1 VERFAL
7 PAMGNAN
14 SLRELWR
21 GVFVKI
27 LERVERGFS
36 DWGCFVHRHRWW
48 VLLAI
53 LAITAYLVSW
63 APALTVDNST
73 ESFLRPN
80 DTARVHYD
88 AMREQFGQDVRMVVV
103 VHTTNVFDLA
113 FLNRLREFHQALE
126 AEVPYLFE
134 VTSLMN
140 VRNTRGEGDRLIVED
155 LMEEWPESATDIA
168 DLAARVRETPLYRNT
183 LVDDA
188 GTVTTLTLK
197 PLIYST
203 LGEEVDA
210 LAGFDGVEVE
220 GSPADAPEFLTGPE
234 KFAFNEGISA
244 VAERFDAPGFEIGV
258 AGGGVMNHH
267 ATKKMMRDVKVFM
280 TACVSVV
287 MVLLFVLFRRASAV
301 LLPML
306 TVLCA
311 LLVTYGIMA
320 LLGIPTSITG
330 QVLPMLVITVG
341 VCSAVHIHTIVNQQH
356 EAGESKQAAIAGA
369 LAHSGL
375 AVTMATVTTAGGLF
389 SFVSAELAQV
399 ANLGKMAPIG
409 ILLTLV
415 YSLTLL
421 PALLA
426 IVPLKAHPR
435 FGGTALRA
443 GMSAA
448 VARAGD
454 WSARNPWRALG
465 ATALVLIL
473 FGTGL
478 PRVRFA
484 QNGLEWFPK
493 GDPIRETVEF
503 MNTHLDGGGGMDFVI
518 DTGRE
523 NGLHDPEMMK
533 ALDRASQYAV
543 SLERDAIWV
552 SKTVSI
558 VDVVK
563 ETHKAL
569 NENDDAAYVIPDSR
583 ELLAQELLLFENSG
597 SDDLEELT
605 DSRFRLA
612 KISMRM
618 PFVDSVHTPPFVARL
633 AEKFRE
639 ILGDEVEITPTGLG
653 VLFGRTYSIVN
664 PTMARS
670 YAIAL
675 AIITPLMVLLIG
687 NFERGFLAMV
697 PNLIPVWMVLGLM
710 GLLDIPLDNS
720 SLMIGSIIIG
730 LAVDDT
736 IHFMHK
742 FQRYYADTG
751 DARLA
756 VRRTLETTG
765 AALLFTS
772 VVLSSG
778 FAVLML
784 SYMNNTSDFGM
795 LACFGAVTAFLADIL
810 VSPALMVLATKRPT
824 RS

>member
-1 VERFAL
+1 
-7 PAMGNAN
+7 
-14 SLRELWR
+14 
-21 GVFVKI
+21 VKF

-36 DWGCFVHRHRWW
+36 DWGHFVHRRRWS
-48 VLLAI
+48 VLLAT

-63 APALTVDNST
+63 VPALTVDNST

-80 DTARVHYD
+80 DPARIHYD
-88 AMREQFGQDVRMVVV
+88 AMREQFGQDERILVV
-103 VHTTNVFDLA
+103 VHTTDVFDLA
-113 FLNRLREFHQALE
+113 FLNRLRELHEALE
-126 AEVPYLFE
+126 SEIPYLLE

-140 VRNTRGEGDRLIVED
+140 VRNTRGEGDQLIVED
-155 LMEEWPESATDIA
+155 LMQEWPESAA
-168 DLAARVRETPLYRNT
+168 DVAKLEARVRETPLYRNT
-183 LVDDA
+183 LIDAA
-188 GTVTTLTLK
+188 GTVTTIALK

-210 LAGFDGVEVE
+210 LAGFDGAVELE
-220 GSPADAPEFLTGPE
+220 DSPDDAIEFLTGPE
-234 KFAFNEGISA
+234 KYAFNAA
-244 VAERFDAPGFEIGV
+244 VSEVMERFDAPGFELGV

-267 ATKKMMRDVKVFM
+267 ATKKMMRDIKVFT
-280 TACVSVV
+280 TACVLVV
-287 MVLLFVLFRRASAV
+287 MALLFALFRRVSAV
-301 LLPML
+301 LLPTL
-306 TVLCA
+306 TVMCA

-320 LLGIPTSITG
+320 LIGIPTSITG
-330 QVLPMLVITVG
+330 QILPMLLITVG
-341 VCSAVHIHTIVNQQH
+341 VCSAVHILTIVYQQL
-356 EAGESKQAAIAGA
+356 EAGESKEAAIAGA

-375 AVTMATVTTAGGLF
+375 AVAMATVTTAGGLF

-415 YSLTLL
+415 YSLTML

-435 FGGTALRA
+435 FGGDALRA
-443 GMSAA
+443 AMSGA

-454 WSARNPWRALG
+454 WSASNPWRALG
-465 ATALVLIL
+465 ATALVLAL
-473 FGTGL
+473 FGIGL
-478 PRVRFA
+478 PQVRFS
-484 QNGLEWFPK
+484 QNGLQWFPK

-523 NGLHDPEMMK
+523 NGLLDPEVMQ

-543 SLERDAIWV
+543 SLERGEIWV
-552 SKTVSI
+552 SKTISI

-569 NENDDAAYVIPDSR
+569 NENDHAAYVIPDNR

-612 KISMRM
+612 RISMRM
-618 PFVDSVHTPPFVARL
+618 PFVDGVHTPPFVEHL
-633 AEKFRE
+633 AEEFHE
-639 ILGDEVEITPTGLG
+639 ILGDDVEITPTGLG
-653 VLFGRTYSIVN
+653 MLFGRTYSIVN
-664 PTMARS
+664 PTMAKS

-687 NFERGFLAMV
+687 NLERGFLAML
-697 PNLIPVWMVLGLM
+697 PNLIPIWMVLGLM

-742 FQRYYADTG
+742 FQRYFADVG

-772 VVLSSG
+772 GVLASG
-778 FAVLML
+778 FAVLTL
-784 SYMNNTSDFGM
+784 SYMNNTSEFGM

-810 VSPALMVLATKRPT
+810 VSPALMVLATRRAGRQTK
-824 RS
+824 

>member
-1 VERFAL
+1 LQV
-7 PAMGNAN
+7 
-14 SLRELWR
+14 
-21 GVFVKI
+21 
-27 LERVERGFS
+27 LERIEQRFS
-36 DWGCFVHRHRWW
+36 DWGYFVHRRKWW
-48 VLLAI
+48 VLVAVI
-53 LAITAYLVSW
+53 AVTAYLISW
-63 APALTVDNST
+63 VPALTVDNST

-80 DTARVHYD
+80 DPARVEYD
-88 AMREQFGQDVRMVVV
+88 AMRAQFGQDERILVV
-103 VHTTNVFDLA
+103 VHTPNVFDLA
-113 FLNRLREFHQALE
+113 FLDRLRELHQALE
-126 AEVPYLFE
+126 ADVPFLLE
-134 VTSLMN
+134 ATSLMN

-155 LMEEWPESATDIA
+155 LMEEWPETAADIA
-168 DLAARVRETPLYRNT
+168 SLEARVRETPLYRNT
-183 LVDDA
+183 LIDDA
-188 GTVTTLTLK
+188 GTVTTIALK

-210 LAGFDGVEVE
+210 LEGFDGAGESDD
-220 GSPADAPEFLTGPE
+220 SPDDVSEFLTGTE
-234 KFAFNEGISA
+234 KNEFNEA
-244 VAERFDAPGFEIGV
+244 VSRVMERFDAPGFELGV

-267 ATKKMMRDVKVFM
+267 ATKKMMRDIKVF
-280 TACVSVV
+280 TSACVLVV
-287 MVLLFVLFRRASAV
+287 MALLFALFRRASAV
-301 LLPML
+301 LLPTL
-306 TVLCA
+306 TVVCA

-330 QVLPMLVITVG
+330 QVLPMLLITVG
-341 VCSAVHIHTIVNQQH
+341 VCSAVHILTIVYQRL
-356 EAGESKQAAIAGA
+356 EAGDPPEAAIASA

-409 ILLTLV
+409 ILLTLL
-415 YSLTLL
+415 YSLTML

-426 IVPLKAHPR
+426 IVPLKAHPK
-435 FGGTALRA
+435 FGGDALRA
-443 GMSAA
+443 TLGAA
-448 VARAGD
+448 VARVGD

-465 ATALVLIL
+465 VAALVLAL

-478 PRVRFA
+478 PQVRFA
-484 QNGLEWFPK
+484 QNGLMWFPQ

-503 MNTHLDGGGGMDFVI
+503 MNSHLDGGGGMDFVI

-523 NGLHDPEMMK
+523 NGLLDPEMMK
-533 ALDRASQYAV
+533 ALDRASQAAV
-543 SLERDAIWV
+543 SLPRGEIWV

-569 NENDDAAYVIPDSR
+569 NENDHSAYRIPDNR

-618 PFVDSVHTPPFVARL
+618 PFADGMHTPPFVEEL
-633 AEKFRE
+633 AAEFRE
-639 ILGDEVEITPTGLG
+639 ILGDDVEITPTGLG
-653 VLFGRTYSIVN
+653 MLFGRTFSIVN
-664 PTMARS
+664 PTMAKS
-670 YAIAL
+670 YALAL

-687 NFERGFLAMV
+687 SLKRGLLAML
-697 PNLIPVWMVLGLM
+697 PNLIPIWMVLGLM
-710 GLLDIPLDNS
+710 GWLDIPLDNS

-742 FQRYYADTG
+742 FQRYFADLG

-772 VVLSSG
+772 GVLASG
-778 FAVLML
+778 FAVLTL
-784 SYMNNTSDFGM
+784 SYMNNTSEFGM
-795 LACFGAVTAFLADIL
+795 LACFGTLSAFLADIL
-810 VSPALMVLATKRPT
+810 VSPALMVLATR
-824 RS
+824 RSTPRV

>member
-1 VERFAL
+1 MKF
-7 PAMGNAN
+7 
-14 SLRELWR
+14 
-21 GVFVKI
+21 
-27 LERVERGFS
+27 LERVERGCS
-36 DWGCFVHRHRWW
+36 DWGHFVHRRRWS
-48 VLLAI
+48 VLLAT

-63 APALTVDNST
+63 VPALTVDNST

-80 DTARVHYD
+80 DPARVHYD
-88 AMREQFGQDVRMVVV
+88 AMREQFGQDEQIVVV
-103 VHTTNVFDLA
+103 VHTTKVFDLA
-113 FLNRLREFHQALE
+113 FLNRLRDLHHAFE
-126 AEVPYLFE
+126 AEVPYLLE

-140 VRNTRGEGDRLIVED
+140 VRNTRGESDRLVVED
-155 LMEEWPESATDIA
+155 LMEEWPESTA
-168 DLAARVRETPLYRNT
+168 DLTLLEARVRETPLYRNT
-183 LVDDA
+183 LIDAA
-188 GTVTTLTLK
+188 GTVTTIALK

-210 LAGFDGVEVE
+210 LAGFDAAVQPE
-220 GSPADAPEFLTGPE
+220 GSPDNASEFLTGPE
-234 KFAFNEGISA
+234 KYAFNEAISE
-244 VAERFDAPGFEIGV
+244 VMERFEAPGFELGV

-267 ATKKMMRDVKVFM
+267 ATKKMMRDIKVFM
-280 TACVSVV
+280 AACVSVV
-287 MVLLFVLFRRASAV
+287 MLLLFVLFRRASAV

-306 TVLCA
+306 TVACA

-320 LLGIPTSITG
+320 LIGIPTSITG
-330 QVLPMLVITVG
+330 QVLPMLLITVG
-341 VCSAVHIHTIVNQQH
+341 VCSAVHILTIVYQQL
-356 EAGESKQAAIAGA
+356 EAGESKEAAIAGA

-375 AVTMATVTTAGGLF
+375 AVAMATVTTAGGLF

-409 ILLTLV
+409 ILLTLA
-415 YSLTLL
+415 YSLTML

-435 FGGTALRA
+435 FGGDALRA
-443 GMSAA
+443 AMSGA
-448 VARAGD
+448 VARVGD
-454 WSARNPWRALG
+454 WSASNPWRALG
-465 ATALVLIL
+465 ATALVLAL

-478 PRVRFA
+478 PRVHFS

-493 GDPIRETVEF
+493 EDPIRQTVEF
-503 MNTHLDGGGGMDFVI
+503 MDTHLDGSGGGMVFVI
-518 DTGRE
+518 DTGIE
-523 NGLHDPEMMK
+523 NGLLDPEMMK
-533 ALDRASQYAV
+533 ALDRASQYAI
-543 SLERDAIWV
+543 SLERGEIWV
-552 SKTVSI
+552 SKTTSI

-569 NENDDAAYVIPDSR
+569 NENDHAAYVIPDDR

-612 KISMRM
+612 KINMRTPFTDGM
-618 PFVDSVHTPPFVARL
+618 HMLPFVEGL
-633 AEKFRE
+633 LEKFHE
-639 ILGDEVEITPTGLG
+639 ILGDDVEITPTGIG
-653 VLFGRTYSIVN
+653 MLFGRTYSIVN
-664 PTMARS
+664 PTMAKS

-687 NFERGFLAMV
+687 NLERGFLAML
-697 PNLIPVWMVLGLM
+697 PNLIPIWMVLGLM
-710 GLLDIPLDNS
+710 GWLGIPLDNS

-742 FQRYYADTG
+742 FQRYFADVG

-772 VVLSSG
+772 GVLASG
-778 FAVLML
+778 FAVLTL
-784 SYMNNTSDFGM
+784 SYMNNTSEFGM

-810 VSPALMVLATKRPT
+810 VSPALMVLATGRAGRQTK
-824 RS
+824 

>member
-1 VERFAL
+1 
-7 PAMGNAN
+7 
-14 SLRELWR
+14 
-21 GVFVKI
+21 VKF

-36 DWGCFVHRHRWW
+36 DWGYFIHRRRWW
-48 VLLAI
+48 VLLATV
-53 LAITAYLVSW
+53 AITACLVSW
-63 APALTVDNST
+63 LPELTADNST

-80 DTARVHYD
+80 DPARIHYD
-88 AMREQFGQDVRMVVV
+88 AMREQFGQDEQMVVV
-103 VHTTNVFDLA
+103 VHTTEVFDLA
-113 FLNRLREFHQALE
+113 FLNRLRDLHEALE
-126 AEVPYLFE
+126 AEIPYLLE
-134 VTSLMN
+134 VTSLLN

-155 LMEEWPESATDIA
+155 LMQEWPESAA
-168 DLAARVRETPLYRNT
+168 DVAELEARVHETPLYRNT
-183 LVDDA
+183 LIDAA
-188 GTVTTLTLK
+188 GTVTTIALK

-210 LAGFDGVEVE
+210 LAGFDGASESQD
-220 GSPADAPEFLTGPE
+220 SPENAPEFLTGPE
-234 KFAFNEGISA
+234 KHAFNEA
-244 VAERFDAPGFEIGV
+244 VSEVMERFDAPGFELGI

-267 ATKKMMRDVKVFM
+267 ATKKMMRDIKVFT
-280 TACVSVV
+280 TACVLVV
-287 MVLLFVLFRRASAV
+287 MLLLFVLFRRASAV
-301 LLPML
+301 LLPTL
-306 TVLCA
+306 TVMCA
-311 LLVTYGIMA
+311 LGVTYGIMA
-320 LLGIPTSITG
+320 LIGVPTSITG
-330 QVLPMLVITVG
+330 QVLPMLLITVG
-341 VCSAVHIHTIVNQQH
+341 VCSAVHILTIVYQRL
-356 EAGESKQAAIAGA
+356 EAGDSSEAAIAGA

-375 AVTMATVTTAGGLF
+375 AVAMATVTTAGGLF

-415 YSLTLL
+415 YSLTML

-435 FGGTALRA
+435 FGGDALRA
-443 GMSAA
+443 AMSAA
-448 VARAGD
+448 VASAGD

-465 ATALVLIL
+465 ATALVLAV

-478 PRVRFA
+478 LQVRFS
-484 QNGLEWFPK
+484 QNGLLWFPK

-503 MNTHLDGGGGMDFVI
+503 MNAHLDGGGGMDFVI

-523 NGLHDPEMMK
+523 NGLLDPEMMR
-533 ALDRASQYAV
+533 AIDRVSQYAV
-543 SLERDAIWV
+543 SLPRDEIWV
-552 SKTVSI
+552 SKTISI

-569 NENDDAAYVIPDSR
+569 NENDHAAYVIPDNR

-605 DSRFRLA
+605 DSRFQLA

-618 PFVDSVHTPPFVARL
+618 PFADGMHTPPFVDHL
-633 AEKFRE
+633 VEKFQE
-639 ILGDEVEITPTGLG
+639 MLGDEVEITPTGLG
-653 VLFGRTYSIVN
+653 MLFGRTFSIVN
-664 PTMARS
+664 PTLARS

-687 NFERGFLAMV
+687 NLERGLLAMV
-697 PNLIPVWMVLGLM
+697 PNLIPIWMVLGLM
-710 GLLDIPLDNS
+710 GWLDIPLDNS

-742 FQRYYADTG
+742 FQRYYADIG

-772 VVLSSG
+772 VVLASG

-784 SYMNNTSDFGM
+784 SYMNNTSEFGM
-795 LACFGAVTAFLADIL
+795 LACFGAVTAFLADIM
-810 VSPALMVLATKRPT
+810 VSPALMVLATRRRRRQTK
-824 RS
+824 